1 MNKKVVNM
9 ELFNVKGWSIG
20 SVKREVSVSG
30 RLISKA
36 DVYYTNR
43 KLGFYDDG
51 KLFDALYT
59 HLRIGDI
66 PVDVSFNSYLSNTN
80 LMALYR
86 GSCLD
91 YRKKLTEYFGE
102 ELSGNF
108 TIANLL
114 VKLDVFGITNKL
126 STYITEYQIILM
138 YNRES
143 SNVMDDSRVYYNIV
157 GYELV
162 GLEGFTKEY
171 ESKCREKGL
180 YPVPLSV
187 INN

>member
-1 MNKKVVNM
+1 M
-9 ELFNVKGWSIG
+9 ELFNVKGWSIE

-36 DVYYTNR
+36 DVYYKNS

-59 HLRIGDI
+59 HLKIGDI

-80 LMALYR
+80 LMELYR
-86 GSCLD
+86 SDCLD
-91 YRKKLTEYFGE
+91 YRKRLIDYFGE
-102 ELSGNF
+102 EISSTV

-114 VKLDVFGITNKL
+114 VKLDEYGISKHI
-126 STYITEYQIILM
+126 SPYVTEYQVILM
-138 YNRES
+138 YKRGILMLLDE
-143 SNVMDDSRVYYNIV
+143 VRVNYRIA

-162 GLEGFTKEY
+162 RLDGFTEEY
-171 ESKCREKGL
+171 ESACKEKGL
-180 YPVPLSV
+180 YPVPLSI
-187 INN
+187 ING